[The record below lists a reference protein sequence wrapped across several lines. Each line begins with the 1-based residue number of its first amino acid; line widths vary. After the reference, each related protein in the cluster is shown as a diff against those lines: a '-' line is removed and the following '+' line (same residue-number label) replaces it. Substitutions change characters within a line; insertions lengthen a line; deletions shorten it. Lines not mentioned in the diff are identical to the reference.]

1 MGLSCKFSL
10 KPIHWDMEWH
20 GVTWESFFAEAKWPH
35 LPHSTG
41 SWIEKVGSRR
51 VWSLSLQKRL
61 RKYVYRPCTCYM
73 PLCSVPFRMVFEG
86 IIGSHGE
93 WSFYERVQS
102 TKKEYQH
109 KKKKQCWFTAWNT
122 IKKGIKKVHWK
133 RALQSGHLR
142 RRAQLWALQRTRI
155 RHIFFAAAYFPTRFD
170 ALHHCMFASLHCSL
184 HSPFKH
190 RKKKQSHCIVESK
203 LWQRW
208 PRQASQGSGVAQLRL
223 EHWAFTRCLSSLSSQ
238 GLD

>member
-1 MGLSCKFSL
+1 MLHAPLQCAVQNGFSGY
-10 KPIHWDMEWH
+10 H
-20 GVTWESFFAEAKWPH
+20 WESWWMVF
-35 LPHSTG
+35 
-41 SWIEKVGSRR
+41 
-51 VWSLSLQKRL
+51 L
-61 RKYVYRPCTCYM
+61 RKGSVY
-73 PLCSVPFRMVFEG
+73 EK
-86 IIGSHGE
+86 IIPT
-93 WSFYERVQS
+93 Q
-102 TKKEYQH
+102 
-109 KKKKQCWFTAWNT
+109 KKKQCWFMAWNT

-155 RHIFFAAAYFPTRFD
+155 RHMFFAAAYFPTRFD
-170 ALHHCMFASLHCSL
+170 ALHHCVFASPHCSL

-238 GLD
+238 ALD